1 MQFSEILCALR
12 KEHDMTQSELS
23 DKSGVSCVTISFYE
37 TGRSNPVPQQLIAIA
52 DVLYV
57 SLDTLVGRTTK
68 QAFPQILADLRSERN
83 LSRAKLAK
91 MSGITELTLMN
102 YEHGKRDPVPHQL
115 IAIADVFCV
124 TLDELVGHEVKQAPC
139 TDASTLPPPEQLI
152 SKIMLLNSA
161 QREEV
166 EKYVDYVLS
175 RG

>member
-1 MQFSEILCALR
+1 MQFPEILCALR
-12 KEHDMTQSELS
+12 KEHNITQSELS

-37 TGRSNPVPQQLIAIA
+37 TGRSNPVPHQLIAIA
-52 DVLYV
+52 DVLCV
-57 SLDTLVGRTTK
+57 SLDTLVGRTAN
-68 QAFPQILADLRSERN
+68 QAFPQILADLRTERN

-139 TDASTLPPPEQLI
+139 ADSAPLHPPEQLI
-152 SKIMLLNSA
+152 SKVMLLNAA